1 LDKEKIQALL
11 EGVRGGSVSIA
22 EALRAL
28 KSLPYED
35 LDFAKIDTHRH
46 LRNGFSEVI
55 YARGKTI
62 EEIKAIVSRAS
73 GGSSCILA
81 TKAGPEVYQAIRD
94 VRPDAVYHEKAQIV
108 VIGAPPGPTST
119 STIAVVCAGTSDLPI
134 AEEAAVTAAAM
145 GNQVVKIYDVGVAGL
160 HRLFG
165 NLETLLAANVV
176 VVVAGMDG
184 ALPSVIGGLI
194 DKPIVAVPTSVGYG
208 ASFNGLAPLLT
219 MLNSCSPGVTVV
231 NIDNGFGAGFF
242 ASIVN
247 RLCEERKLP

>member
-1 LDKEKIQALL
+1 MDREKIQALL
-11 EGVRGGSVSIA
+11 EGVRDGSTSIDD
-22 EALRAL
+22 ALRAL

-62 EEIKAIVSRAS
+62 DEIKAIVSRAS
-73 GGSSCILA
+73 GGSSCLMA
-81 TKAGPEVYQAIRD
+81 TKASPEVYEAVREI
-94 VRPDAVYHEKAQIV
+94 RPDAVYHEKAQIV
-108 VIGAPPGPTST
+108 VMGEAPRPTST

-145 GNQVVKIYDVGVAGL
+145 GNNVVKIYDVGVAGL

-165 NLETLLAANVV
+165 SLDTLLSANVV

-208 ASFNGLAPLLT
+208 ANFNGLAPLLT

-242 ASIVN
+242 ASMVN
-247 RLCEERKLP
+247 KLCEGKQPA

>member
-1 LDKEKIQALL
+1 MDKEKLQALL
-11 EGVRGGSVSIA
+11 EGVRDGSVNIA
-22 EALRAL
+22 AALQAL
-28 KSLPYED
+28 KTMPYED

-55 YARGKTI
+55 YAEGKTI
-62 EEIKAIVSRAS
+62 DEIKAIVTRAS
-73 GGSSCILA
+73 GGSSCLMA
-81 TKAGPEVYQAIRD
+81 TKAGPEVYRAIKEI
-94 VRPDAVYHEKAQIV
+94 RPDTVYHEKARIV
-108 VIGAPPGPTST
+108 IMGEPPAKTST
-119 STIAVVCAGTSDLPI
+119 RTIAVVCAGTSDLPI

-145 GNQVVKIYDVGVAGL
+145 GNEVVKIYDVGVAGL

-165 NLETLLAANVV
+165 SLDKLLNANVV

-208 ASFNGLAPLLT
+208 ANFNGLAPLLT

-242 ASIVN
+242 ASMVN
-247 RLCEERKLP
+247 RLCDEK

>member
-1 LDKEKIQALL
+1 LDTKKIRDLL
-11 EGVRGGSVSIA
+11 ESVRDGGTTIA
-22 EALRAL
+22 AALQAL

-46 LRNGFSEVI
+46 LRSGFSEVI
-55 YARGKTI
+55 YAKGKTVA
-62 EEIKAIVSRAS
+62 EIKAIVQHAS

-81 TKAGPEVYQAIRD
+81 TKASPEVYEGIRE
-94 VRPDAVYHEKAQIV
+94 VRPDSVYHEKAQIV
-108 VIGAPPGPTST
+108 VIGQPAKVTNQKS
-119 STIAVVCAGTSDLPI
+119 IAVVCAGTSDLPI

-145 GNQVVKIYDVGVAGL
+145 GNNVVKIYDVGVAGL

-165 NLETLLAANVV
+165 NLDKLLAANAV

-208 ASFNGLAPLLT
+208 ANFNGVAPLLT

-242 ASIVN
+242 ASMVN
-247 RLCEERKLP
+247 RLGEET

>member
-1 LDKEKIQALL
+1 VDKEKIRALL
-11 EGVRGGSVSIA
+11 EGVRDGGTSIA

-46 LRNGFSEVI
+46 LRSGFSEVI
-55 YARGKTI
+55 YARGKTVA
-62 EEIKAIVSRAS
+62 EIKAIVQRAS

-81 TKAGPEVYQAIRD
+81 TKASPEVYEGIRE
-94 VRPDAVYHEKAQIV
+94 VRPDSVYHDKAQIV
-108 VIGAPPGPTST
+108 VIGRAAEVTSQK
-119 STIAVVCAGTSDLPI
+119 SIAVVCAGTSDLPI

-145 GNQVVKIYDVGVAGL
+145 GNNVVKIYDVGVAGL

-165 NLETLLAANVV
+165 SLDKLLGANVV

-208 ASFNGLAPLLT
+208 ANFSGVAPLLT

-242 ASIVN
+242 ASMVN
-247 RLCEERKLP
+247 RLGEET

>member
-11 EGVRGGSVSIA
+11 EGVRDGKVAIA
-22 EALRAL
+22 DALRTL
-28 KSLPYED
+28 KSLPYQD
-35 LDFAKIDTHRH
+35 LGFAKIDTHRH

-55 YARGKTI
+55 YARGKTL
-62 EEIKAIVSRAS
+62 EEIKAIVGRAS
-73 GGSSCILA
+73 GGSSLILA
-81 TKAGPEVYQAIRD
+81 TKASPEVYKAVLE

-108 VIGAPPGPTST
+108 VIGKPRKATGA

-145 GNQVVKIYDVGVAGL
+145 GNEVVKIYDVGVAGL

-165 NLETLLAANVV
+165 SLDALLAANVV

-208 ASFNGLAPLLT
+208 ANFNGLAPLLT
-219 MLNSCSPGVTVV
+219 MLNSCSPGVSVV

-242 ASIVN
+242 ASMVN
-247 RLCEERKLP
+247 RLCEGNNRP